1 MNENTKPTV
10 TQQELA
16 EMTGIASCYVSE
28 ALHGMKPALPSR
40 PAQYKTDEAAK
51 AIIEF
56 SNRRKQIVAEA
67 AARKIAKWDSTIA
80 AANRLLE
87 GE

>member
-1 MNENTKPTV
+1 MSKNTKPTV

-16 EMTGIASCYVSE
+16 EITGIASCYVSE
-28 ALHGMKPALPSR
+28 ALRSMKVALPSR
-40 PAQYKTDEAAK
+40 PAQYKTEEAAK

-56 SNRRKQIVAEA
+56 SNRRKKIVADA

-80 AANRLLE
+80 AANKLLE